1 LPVLLNPLPD
11 DELLPATPPPGLGAP
26 LTAVEAQRLALAV
39 ALRGLGRVAPNPL
52 VGSVLVDRDHRFVA
66 AGAHE
71 RVGELHA
78 EANAFADAERIAPD
92 RIAGGTL
99 YVTLEPCAH
108 QGRQPPCAPRVAASR
123 VARVVYGVQDPNPQV
138 DGRGAAILAAAGIP
152 SAGDQ
157 AWRAAC
163 EELAEV
169 YLHAHAHKRPFV
181 ALKAAA
187 SLDGGIGRAGDER
200 AFLTGARA
208 RQYGHYLRVRYD
220 AIMIGRKTLMADD
233 PDLAPRDALV
243 TKRTPRRVVVDP
255 SGAGALHAI
264 QKRARLLAQE
274 PESVLWLLGEGST
287 EAAKALDGA
296 KISYRRLQGPG
307 PFTASAMLGAL
318 AAEGLTSVLL
328 EGGSGLYAPFLRE
341 QLVDRLHLFQA
352 PCLLG
357 DAGIIPL
364 ASGAARARGPVRIT
378 PLGDDWVLEA
388 RMGNPD
394 GRPS

>member
-1 LPVLLNPLPD
+1 MPVLLNPLPD
-11 DELLPATPPPGLGAP
+11 DERLAATPPPALGTP
-26 LTAVEAQRLALAV
+26 LSPAEAQRLALAV

-66 AGAHE
+66 VGAHE
-71 RVGELHA
+71 RIGDLHA
-78 EANAFADAERIAPD
+78 EASALAVAERSASD
-92 RIAGGTL
+92 LIAGGTL

-108 QGRQPPCAPRVAASR
+108 QGRQPACAPRVAASR

-138 DGRGAAILAAAGIP
+138 DGKGAAILAAAGIP
-152 SAGDQ
+152 SAGDP

-163 EELAEV
+163 EDLAEV
-169 YLHAHAHKRPFV
+169 YLHAHTHKRPFV
-181 ALKAAA
+181 ALKAAS

-233 PDLAPRDALV
+233 PDLTPRDALV
-243 TKRTPRRVVVDP
+243 AKRTPRRIVVDP
-255 SGAGALHAI
+255 SGAGALHAT
-264 QKRARLLAQE
+264 KHGAKLLKHE
-274 PESVLWLLGEGST
+274 PASVLWLIAEDST
-287 EAAKALDGA
+287 DAAKALDGA
-296 KISYRRLQGPG
+296 GISYRPLKGAG
-307 PFTASAMLGAL
+307 PFAASSILTVL
-318 AAEGLTSVLL
+318 ASEGLTSVLL
-328 EGGSGLYAPFLRE
+328 EGGAGLYAAFLRE
-341 QLVDRLHLFQA
+341 NLVDRLHLFQA

-364 ASGAARARGPVRIT
+364 ASGPARARGPVRIT

-394 GRPS
+394 VRPS